1 MIHHALLNRFKHQG
15 SLTGWAE
22 YQTGHCNSVILI
34 SQQGLVALEPVL
46 TDEDFAQQLAQLAAA
61 GVPALSASQRI
72 SWSQRISEAWVNP
85 RLIAGLPLDLHGT
98 PFQLQVWEALLQI
111 PRGQTR
117 SYAQIAESIGK
128 PRAIRA
134 VGTACGANP
143 IPFLVPCHRVLRS
156 DGSLGGYAFGLKM
169 KMQLLEREKALKASG

>member
-1 MIHHALLNRFKHQG
+1 MIHQALLKG
-15 SLTGWAE
+15 SLLGWTE

-34 SQQGLVALEPVL
+34 SQLGLVALEPVL
-46 TDEDFAQQLAQLAAA
+46 SDEDFSEQLARFAAA
-61 GVPALSASQRI
+61 GVAPLTAAQRI

-85 RLIAGLPLDLHGT
+85 RLIADLPLDLQGT
-98 PFQLQVWEALLQI
+98 PFQLQVWQALLQI

-117 SYAQIAESIGK
+117 SYAQIAASIGK

-169 KMQLLEREKALKASG
+169 KQQLLEREKAL

>member
-1 MIHHALLNRFKHQG
+1 MIRHALLKGQ
-15 SLTGWAE
+15 LLGWAE
-22 YQTGHCNSVILI
+22 YQTGHCNSIILV
-34 SQQGLVALEPVL
+34 SQQGLVALEPML
-46 TDEDFAQQLAQLAAA
+46 HDEDFLQQLAQFDAA
-61 GVPALSASQRI
+61 GVQPLRASHRI

-85 RLIAGLPLDLHGT
+85 RLVDALPLDLQGT
-98 PFQLQVWEALLQI
+98 AFQLQVWQALLQI

-117 SYAQIAESIGK
+117 SYSQLAETVGR

-169 KMQLLEREKALKASG
+169 KQQLLEREKAL